1 MAADL
6 FESYAVMLVA
16 ALILGSVAFGEYG
29 LVFPLIVPAIGAVTA
44 LIGVFITRV
53 RPGENALKAINR
65 GFYIS
70 AIISGVLSAIAAY
83 VYLPATFAELETGR
97 GDRLLEGDPRMI
109 AVLAVIVGIVLAA
122 IILWLTGH
130 FTGTDKRPTKDV
142 ARTSLTGAA
151 TVVLSGIGVG
161 LESAVYTAAI
171 IGGAV
176 YLAFLLGGARSRCRS
191 S

>member
-1 MAADL
+1 
-6 FESYAVMLVA
+6 
-16 ALILGSVAFGEYG
+16 
-29 LVFPLIVPAIGAVTA
+29 
-44 LIGVFITRV
+44 
-53 RPGENALKAINR
+53 
-65 GFYIS
+65 
-70 AIISGVLSAIAAY
+70 
-83 VYLPATFAELETGR
+83 
-97 GDRLLEGDPRMI
+97 MI

-122 IILWLTGH
+122 VIPWLTGH

-176 YLAFLLGGARSRCRS
+176 YLAFLLGGGSISLSPS
-191 S
+191 SSPWPAVAC